1 MNADGLLTMGDL
13 TLQQFEGKIYEVPD
27 TVHKTG
33 IKPKLIVLKNDTSA
47 AITVARKF
55 GEFSAAT
62 ALDYGRRIGTFP
74 CDTEGAVVCP
84 LDDAYTVGATIADN
98 DLFYGI
104 VYGWCSI
111 ATQAVS
117 NFAAHMAVCS
127 SALGVIRNL
136 AAPVAGY
143 FVVGTLGYAA
153 SYSANSTAKVF
164 VDCEG
169 FKKPPAAG

>member
-1 MNADGLLTMGDL
+1 MGDL
-13 TLQQFEGKIYEVPD
+13 TLQEYEGKLYEVPD
-27 TVHKTG
+27 TVHGTG
-33 IKPKLIVLKNDTSA
+33 INPILVVLKNDTGS

-74 CDTEGAVVCP
+74 CDTEGEPVCA

-98 DLFYGI
+98 DLFYGL
-104 VYGWCSI
+104 VYGWCTI

-117 NFAAHMAVCS
+117 NFAAQMPVCS

-136 AAPVAGY
+136 ATPTAGY
-143 FVVGTLGYAA
+143 FVVGTLGYEAT
-153 SYSANSTAKVF
+153 YSPNSTAKVF
-164 VDCEG
+164 VDCIG
-169 FKKPPAAG
+169 FKQAPA